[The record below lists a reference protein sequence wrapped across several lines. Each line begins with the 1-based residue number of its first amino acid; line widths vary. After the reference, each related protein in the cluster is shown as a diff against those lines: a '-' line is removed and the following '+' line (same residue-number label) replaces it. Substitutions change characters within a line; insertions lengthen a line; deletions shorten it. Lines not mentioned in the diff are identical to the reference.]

1 MTGCDGARSKVREI
15 LLAGPSKPTSVG
27 LQMINHVVSGF
38 TREQALL
45 LRAYHPILKL
55 AYDPDIQGIFLLG
68 GELAS
73 VMGAFQ
79 SISAMC

>member
-1 MTGCDGARSKVREI
+1 
-15 LLAGPSKPTSVG
+15 
-27 LQMINHVVSGF
+27 MINHVVSGF